1 MAMDLSFLPKEI
13 IISHIIPYT
22 YKRQSFEL
30 CKDIK
35 TYHLTLHKIINL
47 YKLVFSDVIW
57 KQILEIDVNKYYR
70 FKDSQE
76 HIDMDSL
83 YTTRKP
89 INQLWGKMIPVD
101 RLKCFMEKHR
111 EFTSNT
117 VVFNG

>member
-1 MAMDLSFLPKEI
+1 VCTINAQRVKMCRWVYFLLSRG
-13 IISHIIPYT
+13 
-22 YKRQSFEL
+22 KRQG
-30 CKDIK
+30 
-35 TYHLTLHKIINL
+35 N
-47 YKLVFSDVIW
+47 KLVFSDVIW

-76 HIDMDSL
+76 PIDMDSL